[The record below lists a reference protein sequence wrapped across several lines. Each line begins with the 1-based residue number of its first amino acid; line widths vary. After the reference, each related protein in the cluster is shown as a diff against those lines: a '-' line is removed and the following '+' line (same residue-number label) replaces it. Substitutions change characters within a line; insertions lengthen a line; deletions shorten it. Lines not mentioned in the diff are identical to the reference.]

1 MPSGR
6 SPRRQV
12 KGENGLKI
20 IDLTHTI
27 FEQTPVYPGTP
38 QPTLE
43 TLSTYEKDG
52 FRETLLTLASH
63 TGTHM
68 DAPAHIFADGTTL
81 EHIPAQQFVGTA
93 LVLSCSDLQAGE
105 QITMRYIEQARP
117 LADSVDF
124 LLFDTGWSKH
134 WGTDAYFGDYPYMTE
149 EVADYLINSGKKGVG
164 LDVIGVDPISDANL
178 TIHNK
183 IFSQSQMVIVE
194 NLIHL
199 DQIGEGVFT
208 FCALPLKF
216 RNADGAPVR
225 AIAIVE
231 S

>member
-1 MPSGR
+1 MPSG
-6 SPRRQV
+6 SSLEA
-12 KGENGLKI
+12 KGERGLKV

-43 TLSTYEKDG
+43 SLSTYENDG

-68 DAPAHIFADGTTL
+68 DAPAHIFAGGTTL

-93 LVLSCSDLQAGE
+93 LVISCSGLQAGE
-105 QITMRYIEQARP
+105 QITMDDIERVRA

-124 LLFDTGWSKH
+124 LLFYTGWSKH
-134 WGTDAYFGDYPYMTE
+134 WGTDSYFGDYPYMTE

-164 LDVIGVDPISDANL
+164 LDVIGVDPITDANL
-178 TIHNK
+178 TIHKK

-199 DQIGEGVFT
+199 DQIGGGVFT